1 MYIAIRIIVSYE
13 SEYTYYPIVF
23 SLDVPLDMVHLLQS
37 NYQWCAG
44 ASTILKIRAGSL
56 LQLLSGPR

>member
-13 SEYTYYPIVF
+13 SAYTYYPIVF
-23 SLDVPLDMVHLLQS
+23 SLNVPLDMVHLLQS

-44 ASTILKIRAGSL
+44 EHYT
-56 LQLLSGPR
+56 